1 MNDILLMNE
10 GMQALITSLGNVNAE
25 KFISLMLRESFD
37 YTKWRKNNLFTG
49 MSVQDTSKRAMELNK
64 GSAD

>member
-1 MNDILLMNE
+1 MNDTLLMNE

-37 YTKWRKNNLFTG
+37 YTKWRKDHLFSG
-49 MSVQDTSKRAMELNK
+49 MSVEEISKEAMKLHNNN
-64 GSAD
+64 D